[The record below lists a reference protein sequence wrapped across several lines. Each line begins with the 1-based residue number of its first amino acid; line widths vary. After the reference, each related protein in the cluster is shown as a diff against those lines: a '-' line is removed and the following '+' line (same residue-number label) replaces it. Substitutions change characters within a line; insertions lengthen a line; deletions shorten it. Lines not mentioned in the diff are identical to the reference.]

1 MDPEMNEIDILEN
14 ILEVETGE
22 AGEDESMAGEAS
34 EAGLKPKSRQEIE
47 SIVQA
52 AIGDAVDFIE
62 GEISQDRI
70 KAQRYYD
77 GQVDIGYE
85 DGRSKVVATKV
96 RDTVRAVK
104 PSLMRVFLSTSKP
117 VEFTPKGPEDVASAE
132 QATSFIHHE
141 FGRLNGYR
149 VLNDAFHDALVKKQG
164 IAKAYWLTTTSAD
177 IYTFT
182 DLSDDEYTY
191 LLDDDSVTVIEHS
204 VEYSMSIDMN
214 GMEVEAPVHS
224 VKLSR
229 QKEKG
234 EMRIESVP
242 PEEFFIN
249 RDARTL
255 QDAYIVAHRTE
266 MRAGD
271 LIAMGFE
278 PEDVLKMGSLD
289 DGSEM
294 TEAEVFER
302 RGYSSDQSDE
312 DINDPTMRN
321 VTVTEAYMRID
332 VDGTGVPVLHKILC
346 GGTSYEMLDYEP
358 IDEVPF
364 AKFEIDPEPHAFYG
378 RSLAEIVIDDQ
389 DAATSILRGVLDNV
403 AMVNTPRLSV
413 VENQANMDDVLN
425 NEVGGI
431 IRMRQPGAVMP
442 LSIPFTAGQTLS
454 ALSYLDSMVE
464 TRTGVTR
471 ASMGLDPDA
480 MQSTTKAA
488 VTATVQA
495 AAGQVEVMVR
505 NLADGMKDLFGIM
518 LRLYAKNID
527 EDQMMRFNGSFVPV
541 DPRVWN
547 TSMDVSINVGLG
559 TGREEEKT
567 MGLNQAL
574 QMQTMVY
581 QTYGPQ
587 NGLVSLTNIRNT
599 LGDLLAASGVR
610 NVDRYFAPIT
620 PEIEA
625 QMLQMQQQ
633 AQAEQGQAA
642 DPNAAFLQAEQIKA
656 QVKMQSDM
664 AKLQLDA
671 QKAASND
678 DLQRDK
684 MAQDLLVEAAKV
696 YGQYGTSV
704 DVARVQAEQD
714 KVRMIGGMAQGNMQQ

>member
-1 MDPEMNEIDILEN
+1 MNPEDMIEDILEGAGVE
-14 ILEVETGE
+14 LEAELEAAPSET
-22 AGEDESMAGEAS
+22 
-34 EAGLKPKSRQEIE
+34 GLKPKSRQEIE

-52 AIGDAVDFIE
+52 AIGDAVDFVE
-62 GEISQDRI
+62 SEISQDRI

-104 PSLMRVFLSTSKP
+104 PSLMRIFLSTAKP
-117 VEFTPKGPEDVASAE
+117 VEYTPKGPEDVATAE

-141 FGRLNGYR
+141 FNRLNGYG

-164 IAKAYWLTTTSAD
+164 IVKAYWMTYPSAE
-177 IYTFT
+177 IYTFS

-191 LLDDDSVTVIEHS
+191 LIADDGVVVIEHS
-204 VEYSMSIDMN
+204 VEYSIELDMN
-214 GMEVEAPVHS
+214 GMEVEAPIHS

-229 QKEKG
+229 QQEKG
-234 EMRIESVP
+234 ELCVESVP

-255 QDAYIVAHRTE
+255 EDAYIVAHRTE

-278 PEDVLKMGSLD
+278 PEDVINLGSLD
-289 DGSEM
+289 SGSEM

-312 DINDPTMRN
+312 DASDPSMRS

-332 VDGTGVPVLHKILC
+332 ADGTGIPVLHKIIC
-346 GGTSYEMLDYEP
+346 GGTAYEMLGYE
-358 IDEVPF
+358 ICDEIPF

-389 DAATSILRGVLDNV
+389 DAATSILRGILDNV
-403 AMVNTPRLSV
+403 AMTNNPRLAV
-413 VENQANMDDVLN
+413 VEGQVDIDDVLN
-425 NEVGGI
+425 NEIGAVV
-431 IRMRQPGAVMP
+431 RMRQPGAVQD
-442 LSIPFTAGQTLS
+442 LTVPFVAGQTLG
-454 ALSYLDSMVE
+454 ALSYLDGLVE
-464 TRTGVTR
+464 TKTGVTR

-488 VTATVQA
+488 VQATVQA

-505 NLADGMKDLFGIM
+505 NLADGVKDLFGIM
-518 LRLYAKNID
+518 LRLYAKNVN
-527 EDQMMRFNGSFVPV
+527 EEQMMRLNGSFVPV

-547 TSMDVSINVGLG
+547 TSMDVAINVGLG
-559 TGREEEKT
+559 TGREEEKM

-581 QTYGPQ
+581 QTYGPR
-587 NGLVSLTNIRNT
+587 NGLVSMTNIRNT
-599 LGDLLAASGVR
+599 LADLLAASGVR
-610 NVDRYFAPIT
+610 NADRYFAPIT

-625 QMLQMQQQ
+625 QMLQAQQ
-633 AQAEQGQAA
+633 AAQEQQGQAA
-642 DPNAAFLQAEQIKA
+642 DPNAAFLQAEQMKA
-656 QVKMQSDM
+656 QTKMQTDM

-671 QKAASND
+671 QKAASDD
-678 DLQRDK
+678 DLKRDK
-684 MAQDLLVEAAKV
+684 MAQDLLVDAAKI
-696 YGQYGTSV
+696 YGQYGTAV
-704 DVARVQAEQD
+704 DVARIQAEQD
-714 KVRMIGGMAQGNMQQ
+714 KVRMISGMAQGGAQ